1 MIKVAIMG
9 CGTIGSGVYEVIEE
23 NQAILQK
30 ELGDEIR
37 VSRILDLRE
46 FPGTP
51 YEKLVTGDF
60 SAIEKDPEISIVVE
74 TMGGTKPAYQ
84 FVKACLLAGKHVV
97 TSNKALVAAHG
108 TELLQIA
115 REKNINFL
123 FEAAVGG
130 GIPVIRTLG
139 TGYAGQE
146 ITEITGILNGTTN
159 YILTEMDRRGTSFS
173 DALAEAQRLGYA
185 ERNPEADVEGYDTC
199 RKIAILT
206 SLVTDSEV
214 NFEQIYT
221 EGITKIDTTD
231 FAYAKKL
238 NAIIKLVGSAV
249 RENGRVAVAVCPK
262 LIPEDNPLYG
272 VSGVF
277 NGILIRGNML
287 GVTMLYGS
295 GAGKLPTA
303 SAVLADIIEAAKNMD
318 RNVPFGWHEGQT
330 VPEPMEDSLHR
341 YLIRFKGSD
350 PAKAKAVFTDAE
362 AVYPDGEA
370 AAEEFALFTGVMRE
384 KDMQAAAAQFENI
397 IKVIRA

>member
-9 CGTIGSGVYEVIEE
+9 CGTIGSGVYEVIEG
-23 NQAILQK
+23 NQALLQK

-37 VSRILDLRE
+37 VTRILDLRS

-51 YEKLVTGDF
+51 YEKLVTPDF
-60 SAIEKDPEISIVVE
+60 SVIEQDPEISIVVE

-115 REKNINFL
+115 RDKKINFF

-130 GIPVIRTLG
+130 GIPVIRALG
-139 TGYAGQE
+139 TGYAGQV

-159 YILTEMDRRGTSFS
+159 YILTEMDQKGTSFG

-185 ERNPEADVEGYDTC
+185 EKNPEADIEGHDTC
-199 RKIAILT
+199 RKIAILS
-206 SLVTDSEV
+206 SLILDQEV
-214 NFEQIYT
+214 NFEEIRT
-221 EGITKIDTTD
+221 EGITKIDTVD
-231 FAYAKKL
+231 FAYARKL
-238 NAIIKLVGSAV
+238 RCSIKLVGSAV
-249 RENGRVAVAVCPK
+249 RNGDSISVSVHPV
-262 LIPEDNPLYG
+262 LVGQENPLYG
-272 VSGVF
+272 VQDVY

-303 SAVLADIIEAAKNMD
+303 SAVLADIIEAAKNAD
-318 RNVPFGWHEGQT
+318 RNVPFGWHEGKAELCPQ
-330 VPEPMEDSLHR
+330 EGSSHR
-341 YLIRFKGSD
+341 YLVRIAGIAQEKAAEQFPGSEVVL
-350 PAKAKAVFTDAE
+350 PGQAAEEREFAIFTQE
-362 AVYPDGEA
+362 MTEEEFSA
-370 AAEEFALFTGVMRE
+370 AAEKIEGV
-384 KDMQAAAAQFENI
+384 